1 MPEILAYGAENEI
14 IDPDNF
20 AHSEDNDHS
29 IFGKKI
35 LEVKSIRIMDVWAV
49 AEYVPNSWND

>member
-14 IDPDNF
+14 INPDHF
-20 AHSEDNDHS
+20 VHSEENDHS

-49 AEYVPNSWND
+49 AEYVPHSWND